1 MSLGYS
7 RLLYF
12 TDSSIG
18 DSPLKMSLTF
28 SFNLWFNLTPSI
40 NLNLYFFYV

>member
-12 TDSSIG
+12 TNSSIG

-28 SFNLWFNLTPSI
+28 LFNLSFNLTPFPS
-40 NLNLYFFYV
+40 NKGELS

>member
-12 TDSSIG
+12 TDSLNG

-28 SFNLWFNLTPSI
+28 SFNLTFNFTPFPFNKS
-40 NLNLYFFYV
+40 